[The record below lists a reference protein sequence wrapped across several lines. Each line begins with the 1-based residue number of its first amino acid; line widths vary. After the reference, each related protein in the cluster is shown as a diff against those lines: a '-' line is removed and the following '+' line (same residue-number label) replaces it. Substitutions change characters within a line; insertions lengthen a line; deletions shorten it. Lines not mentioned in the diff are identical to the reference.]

1 MRQTRQP
8 SQLHYTRVRTHAYAE
23 HAVLTLVLSLSLSL
37 CVCLSVCRR
46 MMSELTGPQ
55 GPQGPP
61 AGDVDLEGGA
71 GQRVNFGGTTYSD
84 GLPE

>member
-1 MRQTRQP
+1 
-8 SQLHYTRVRTHAYAE
+8 
-23 HAVLTLVLSLSLSL
+23 
-37 CVCLSVCRR
+37 